1 MTFSEAKKFLDPENI
16 IKIGQ
21 ILKPHGYK
29 GHITAN
35 FKFDPLKLKEES
47 VLVRINGWLIPFS
60 IDYDNSNLS
69 ALKPII
75 KFRQVNSEQEA
86 QKLAHKT
93 IYLPKYIAKKYI
105 DLRRIDNLIGF
116 QLIDQTSNKSGIIID
131 SQDIPKNP
139 LIVVQTP
146 EQQALIPVNAVEI
159 IKLDEKNKKVYVKLP
174 HGLI

>member
-1 MTFSEAKKFLDPENI
+1 MTFSEAKKFLDPANT

-47 VLVRINGWLIPFS
+47 VLVRINGWLVPFS
-60 IDYDNSNLS
+60 IDYNKSNLS

-75 KFRQVNSEQEA
+75 KFRQVNSEHEA
-86 QKLAHKT
+86 QKLAHKN
-93 IYLPKYIAKKYI
+93 IYLPKFIAKKYI
-105 DLRRIDNLIGF
+105 DLHRVDNLTGY
-116 QLIDQTSNKSGIIID
+116 QLIDQTSNKAGIIID

-139 LIVVQTP
+139 LIIVQTT
-146 EQQALIPVNAVEI
+146 EQQVFIPVNAVQVV
-159 IKLDEKNKKVYVKLP
+159 KLDEKNKKVYVKLP
-174 HGLI
+174 KGLI

>member
-29 GHITAN
+29 GHVTAN

-60 IDYDNSNLS
+60 IDYDKSNLA

-75 KFRQVNSEQEA
+75 KFHQVNSEHDA
-86 QKLAHKT
+86 QQLAHKQ
-93 IYLPKYIAKKYI
+93 IFLPRYIAKKYL
-105 DLRRIDNLIGF
+105 DLKRIDNLIGY
-116 QLIDQTSNKSGIIID
+116 QLIDQNTQKSGQIID

-139 LIVVQTP
+139 LIVVQTA
-146 EQQALIPVNAVEI
+146 EQEVLIPVNAVEI
-159 IKLDEKNKKVYVKLP
+159 VKLDEKNKKVFVRLP
-174 HGLI
+174 NGLI